1 MRGQISTT
9 GVLIARRPHQ
19 PRAPASRRRAF
30 WWESDG
36 SRIRAALRQ
45 EPLAHCSKNGHFL
58 DNPPYPRDRRPPLP
72 YFGRD
77 INDVTGSGLIPV
89 NTVNAFIRRSGYK
102 SGLSISVSQDIGE
115 NFSVSAGKFNM
126 VTLSGLTPLKGGD
139 GIGTFLHTGIAAPI
153 SGVTPPYIIGAMATV
168 KLKPISFTLMVYDPR
183 NAQLPEVIEHPF
195 ERGTTISISGM
206 AATQMFGLNGYHSVR
221 GAYVTKKGINLEQ
234 IPQLNLPPPAAVPLA
249 TKRGQWYAS
258 YAVQQYLMQSADNP
272 TVGWGLFAQ
281 AGISDGN
288 PNPVKWSVIAG
299 LGGNSLV
306 AGRENDLWG
315 VGYFYYGFSR
325 PLLRALAAAGIKRGD
340 EAGIEAFYNL
350 ALTPWL
356 RLTGDLQV
364 IDPTN
369 QAANRSTIMAVR
381 LQTKF

>member
-1 MRGQISTT
+1 MTQVYQGFAA
-9 GVLIARRPHQ
+9 GVLVP
-19 PRAPASRRRAF
+19 
-30 WWESDG
+30 E
-36 SRIRAALRQ
+36 AAYGGKLDT
-45 EPLAHCSKNGHFL
+45 FL
-58 DNPPYPRDRRPPLP
+58 KVDAEKLGLWSGLKFNVQYEH

-89 NTVNAFIRRSGYK
+89 NTVNGFINRNGYK

-153 SGVTPPYIIGAMATV
+153 SGVTPPYIVGAMATA
-168 KLKPISFTLMVYDPR
+168 KFKPVSFTLMVYDPR
-183 NAQLPEVIEHPF
+183 NAQSPEVIEHPF
-195 ERGTTISISGM
+195 EKGTTISLAGM
-206 AATQMFGLNGYHSVR
+206 VATQMFGLAGYHSIR
-221 GAYVTKKGINLEQ
+221 GVYVTKKGIDLEE

-258 YAVQQYLMQSADNP
+258 YAVQQYLVQSADNP
-272 TVGWGLFAQ
+272 AVGWGLFAQ

-288 PNPVKWSVIAG
+288 PNPIKWSVVAG
-299 LGGNSLV
+299 LGGNSPV
-306 AGRENDLWG
+306 AGAKTISGASDIS
-315 VGYFYYGFSR
+315 YYGFSR
-325 PLLRALAAAGIKRGD
+325 PLLRALATVGIERGD

-369 QAANRSTIMAVR
+369 QAVNRSTVMALR